1 MALEGNEL
9 FVLLSTSK
17 NMAKVNLEKPGGQ
30 DKNVDWMTGILNI
43 GWTENEFINESVV
56 TLMEK
61 SRYVHIF
68 SFMSLSWK
76 SALSNLW
83 MMDMN
88 FEGTAHILKDK
99 IRKGLNNLEWETKFN
114 SNFIKIEN
122 RTPNTWV

>member
-1 MALEGNEL
+1 
-9 FVLLSTSK
+9 
-17 NMAKVNLEKPGGQ
+17 MAKVNLEKPGGQ